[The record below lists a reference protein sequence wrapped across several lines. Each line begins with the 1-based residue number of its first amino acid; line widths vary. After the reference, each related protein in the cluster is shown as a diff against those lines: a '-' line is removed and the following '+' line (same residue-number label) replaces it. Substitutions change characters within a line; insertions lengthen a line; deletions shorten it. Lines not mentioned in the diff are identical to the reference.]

1 MKDKILQTNPM
12 TILRW
17 VLIATGVYFAIK
29 FFNKAK
35 NQVAGI
41 EKITFLNPETQK
53 LTLTE
58 LEAKALCSR
67 VITDTYWFSSDSKV
81 YQDLLSLPDNDLI
94 YVSNI
99 FNLNFSTESDG
110 MTLAKFIAENKVMHS
125 TPIKSLI
132 ERLQKLTKQ

>member
-1 MKDKILQTNPM
+1 MTVFKWIL
-12 TILRW
+12 
-17 VLIATGVYFAIK
+17 VATGVYFAIK

-110 MTLAKFIAENKVMHS
+110 MTLAKFISENKVMHS